1 MLKIR
6 KAYKVRLKTNCD
18 IEHKLDR
25 FCGSCRFFWNKCLAM
40 NLERLEKSQPI
51 LWYNEL
57 AFWLTV
63 WKRSEEYGFLKECPS
78 QVLQQKLKDLERAF
92 RDCFDKSQPLKRTPV
107 FKKRGLNDGIRFP
120 QGYKIDNRRIFLP
133 KIGWIGFYKSFDITG
148 TIKNITI
155 THRGGQWFASIQVE
169 EMIEIGKH
177 ASDSEIGIDAGVKCF
192 AAFSDGT
199 LIEGVHS
206 FRKHEERLT
215 REQRKLSRKKRGSEN
230 WKKQKIEISK
240 LHHTIAN
247 VRSDFLHKLSTNIS
261 ENQAKVYVE
270 GLQIR
275 NMSASAKG
283 SIEEPGRNIK
293 AKSGLN
299 KSILDQG
306 WHEFRRQ
313 LNYKL
318 SWRGGV
324 LVEVN
329 PRHTSQR
336 CSCCGHTAKEN
347 RVSQDVFRCQ
357 VCEHEENADINAAK
371 NILTVGQTGMMACQA
386 NRISGR
392 QQEPAGTREEV
403 LPVASL
409 KPMES
414 ISFR

>member
-6 KAYKVRLKTNCD
+6 KAYKVQLKTNNN
-18 IEHKLDR
+18 IENKLVQY
-25 FCGSCRFFWNKCLAM
+25 CGSARFLWNKCLAM

-63 WKRSEEYGFLKECPS
+63 WKRSEEYGFLKESPS
-78 QVLQQKLKDLERAF
+78 QVLQQKLKDMERAF
-92 RDCFDKSQPLKRTPV
+92 RDCFDKSQPLKRVPV

-120 QGYKIDNRRIFLP
+120 QGFKIDNRRIFLP
-133 KIGWIGFYKSFDITG
+133 KIGWIGFHKSCEITG
-148 TIKNITI
+148 TTKNITI
-155 THRGGQWFASIQVE
+155 TNRGGQWFASIQVE
-169 EMIEIGKH
+169 QMIEIRKH
-177 ASDSEIGIDAGVKCF
+177 ASDSEIGIDAGVICF

-199 LIEGVHS
+199 MINGVHS
-206 FRKHEERLT
+206 FRKHEDRLAK
-215 REQRKLSRKKRGSEN
+215 EQRKLSRMKKGSNN
-230 WKKQKIEISK
+230 WKKQKRTIAK

-247 VRSDFLHKLSTNIS
+247 VRSDFLHKLSTDIS

-283 SIEEPGRNIK
+283 TIEEPGRNVK

-306 WHEFRRQ
+306 WFEFRRQ
-313 LNYKL
+313 LDYKL
-318 SWRGGV
+318 FWRGGM

-329 PRHTSQR
+329 PRYTSQQ

-347 RVSQDVFRCQ
+347 RVSSR
-357 VCEHEENADINAAK
+357 HESPRGEDLK
-371 NILTVGQTGMMACQA
+371 A
-386 NRISGR
+386 N
-392 QQEPAGTREEV
+392 
-403 LPVASL
+403 
-409 KPMES
+409 
-414 ISFR
+414 

>member
-6 KAYKVRLKTNCD
+6 KAYKVQLKTNEN
-18 IEHKLDR
+18 IEHKLIS
-25 FCGSCRFFWNKCLAM
+25 FCGSSRFLWNKCLAM
-40 NLERLEKSQPI
+40 NLERLEKRQPI

-57 AFWLTV
+57 AYWLTL

-78 QVLQQKLKDLERAF
+78 QVLQQRLRDLERAF
-92 RDCFDKSQPLKRTPV
+92 IDCFDKGQSLKRTPV
-107 FKKRGLNDGIRFP
+107 FKKKSLNDGIRFP
-120 QGYKIDNRRIFLP
+120 QGFKIDNRRIFLP
-133 KIGWIGFYKSFDITG
+133 KIGWVGFHKSCEITG
-148 TIKNITI
+148 TIKNITV

-169 EMIEIGKH
+169 QMIEIGKH
-177 ASDSEIGIDAGVKCF
+177 VSDSEIGVDAGIKCF

-199 LIEGVHS
+199 KIEGVHS
-206 FRKHEERLT
+206 FRKHEERLA

-230 WKKQKIEISK
+230 WKKQKREIAK

-247 VRSDFLHKLSTNIS
+247 VRSDFLHKFSTNIS
-261 ENQAKVYVE
+261 NNHAKVYAE

-283 SIEEPGRNIK
+283 SIEEPGRSVK

-306 WHEFRRQ
+306 WYEFRRQ
-313 LNYKL
+313 LDYKL
-318 SWRGGV
+318 FWRGGM

-329 PRHTSQR
+329 PRHTSQQ

-347 RVSQDVFRCQ
+347 RISQDVFRCQ
-357 VCEHEENADINAAK
+357 VCGHAENADVNAAK
-371 NILTVGQTGMMACQA
+371 NILTVGQTGIACQA
-386 NRISGR
+386 NHIGGR

-403 LPVASL
+403 LPMAC
-409 KPMES
+409 
-414 ISFR
+414 

>member
-1 MLKIR
+1 MLEIR
-6 KAYKVRLKTNCD
+6 KAYKVRLKTNRN
-18 IEHKLDR
+18 IENRLAQY
-25 FCGSCRFFWNKCLAM
+25 CGSARFLWNKCLAM
-40 NLERLEKSQPI
+40 NLGRLEKRQPI

-92 RDCFDKSQPLKRTPV
+92 RDCFDRSQPLKRAPV

-120 QGYKIDNRRIFLP
+120 QGFKIVGRRIFLP
-133 KIGWIGFYKSFDITG
+133 KIGLIGFHKSCEITG
-148 TIKNITI
+148 TIKNVTI
-155 THRGGQWFASIQVE
+155 TNQGGKWYASIQVE
-169 EMIEIGKH
+169 QMVEIGNH
-177 ASDSEIGIDAGVKCF
+177 TSDSEIGIDAGVKCF

-199 LIEGVHS
+199 LVEGVNS
-206 FRKHEERLT
+206 FRKHEGRLAM
-215 REQRKLSRKKRGSEN
+215 EQRKLSGMKKGSNN
-230 WKKQKIEISK
+230 WKKQKRKIAK

-247 VRSDFLHKLSTNIS
+247 VRSDFLHKLSTDIS

-270 GLQIR
+270 ELQIR

-283 SIEEPGRNIK
+283 TIEQPGRSVK

-306 WHEFRRQ
+306 WFEFRRQ
-313 LNYKL
+313 LDYKL
-318 SWRGGV
+318 FWKGGM

-336 CSCCGHTAKEN
+336 CSYCGHTAKKN
-347 RVSQDVFRCQ
+347 RVSQEVFRCQ
-357 VCEHEENADINAAK
+357 VCGYEENADVNAAK

-386 NRISGR
+386 NRRSGR
-392 QQEPAGTREEV
+392 QQEPAGNREEV
-403 LPVASL
+403 LPVAS
-409 KPMES
+409 
-414 ISFR
+414 